1 MAAKC
6 FPIYFNFQLFDSIL
20 LTLPRQTGGGGRSSG
35 DVVLELA
42 ADIQGKL
49 PPDYDMEKVSSF

>member
-1 MAAKC
+1 MM
-6 FPIYFNFQLFDSIL
+6 FIDFQLFDSIL

-42 ADIQGKL
+42 ADVQGKL
-49 PPDYDMEKVSSF
+49 PPDYNMEKVG